1 MVILESID
9 PYLKVIL
16 GFITA
21 IAGIIAITK
30 FVQNQ
35 KDRQIKIH
43 VEKVKGNDHRIR
55 QIRVRYMNKPIE
67 RCNISFNGV
76 LLVWDSTEGKTE
88 FTIFEGG
95 ARNATIPDDIF
106 TEDADI
112 VIKSGKKSLKKTTF
126 RKIELAT

>member
-1 MVILESID
+1 MVIPESIN
-9 PYLKVIL
+9 LILQIIL
-16 GFITA
+16 G
-21 IAGIIAITK
+21 IIGAVGGSMVIIK

-35 KDRQIKIH
+35 KDRRIKIH

-67 RCNISFNGV
+67 RCNVSFNDV

-106 TEDADI
+106 TEDAKV
-112 VIKSGKKSLKKTTF
+112 VIKSGKKILKKITF
-126 RKIELAT
+126 REMELAP

>member
-1 MVILESID
+1 MVTLESID

-16 GFITA
+16 GIITA
-21 IAGIIAITK
+21 VAGGIAITK
-30 FVQNQ
+30 FVQGQ

-67 RCNISFNGV
+67 RCNVSFNGI

-88 FTIFEGG
+88 FTIFEGSQ
-95 ARNATIPDDIF
+95 RNATIPDDIF
-106 TEDADI
+106 TEDAEI
-112 VIKSGKKSLKKTTF
+112 MIKSGKKILKKTTF
-126 RKIELAT
+126 RKMELAP